1 MLFGCLYSTPLRG
14 ALQGNMSAKAAGMDD
29 FSANIAAVS
38 TGVSMGAFGAG
49 ELPVPQVDNPYLA
62 DMSEEALREWLSEAF
77 LRQMYG
83 QMGR

>member
-1 MLFGCLYSTPLRG
+1 
-14 ALQGNMSAKAAGMDD
+14 MSAKAAGMDD

-38 TGVSMGAFGAG
+38 TGVSMGAIGAG

-62 DMSEEALREWLSEAF
+62 DMSEEALREWLGEAF